1 MDLDADKVLVQLA
14 RSLRHDP
21 RFMSHALATHYRQ
34 DELDVIPLAE
44 DLGISHDL
52 LIRLALCRRP
62 DSTSEEFANQV
73 REIADYTLTD
83 EAQLASLLR
92 QVDTLEKFAQL
103 EGSAPDMA
111 FEPRSLP
118 VTGVLAAARDRDEED
133 DGDSA
138 SPRSERDETQK

>member
-1 MDLDADKVLVQLA
+1 
-14 RSLRHDP
+14 
-21 RFMSHALATHYRQ
+21 MSYALANHYQQ
-34 DELDVIPLAE
+34 DELDVLPMAE
-44 DLGISHDL
+44 SLGISTDL

-83 EAQLASLLR
+83 EAQLARLLR
-92 QVDTLEKFAQL
+92 QVDALEKFAQL
-103 EGSAPDMA
+103 EGAAPDVA

-118 VTGVLAAARDRDEED
+118 VTGVLAAARDRGEED

-138 SPRSERDETQK
+138 STTSEQDETQN

>member
-44 DLGISHDL
+44 DLGISHAL

-92 QVDTLEKFAQL
+92 EVDALEKFAQL

-118 VTGVLAAARDRDEED
+118 VTGVLAAARDRSEED
-133 DGDSA
+133 DRDSE
-138 SPRSERDETQK
+138 STGFEGEETQK

>member
-1 MDLDADKVLVQLA
+1 MDLDTDKVLVQLA

-21 RFMSHALATHYRQ
+21 RFMSHALATHFRQ
-34 DELDVIPLAE
+34 DELDVVPLVE
-44 DLGISHDL
+44 ELGISHDL

-83 EAQLASLLR
+83 EVQLASLLR
-92 QVDTLEKFAQL
+92 QVDALEKFAQL
-103 EGSAPDMA
+103 EGSSPDVA
-111 FEPRSLP
+111 FETRSLP
-118 VTGVLAAARDRDEED
+118 IMGVLAAARDRGED

-138 SPRSERDETQK
+138 STGPERDETQN